1 MFRSLFTVLILLLPA
16 AAADVDFVRDI
27 SPIFSKR
34 CLVCHGA
41 KMHQSE
47 FRLDR
52 RADAL
57 RGGASGV
64 AAIVPG
70 SSEKSL
76 LIRYISGAD
85 PKLVMPPGPTRL
97 PEREQT
103 LLRNWIDAGAVWP
116 ESGPT
121 ETTSHQPD
129 RKNHWA
135 FQPRRTVAVPTV
147 KNTAWVRNAIDAFV
161 LEKLEAKGWHPSAAA
176 TDQQLMRRLYLNLTG
191 LPPTLREQEQFRRS
205 PDLKGPRGSTSA
217 LRFFTQRSASI
228 SARSAR
234 FNFSYG
240 SSPPVKYAWRTKKLS
255 PL

>member
-1 MFRSLFTVLILLLPA
+1 MLLLPA

-27 SPIFSKR
+27 SPIFARR

-116 ESGPT
+116 DSG
-121 ETTSHQPD
+121 D
-129 RKNHWA
+129 RKHVSSTGPEGSLG
-135 FQPRRTVAVPTV
+135 FS
-147 KNTAWVRNAIDAFV
+147 TAPPCCSACG
-161 LEKLEAKGWHPSAAA
+161 EKHGVGAQC
-176 TDQQLMRRLYLNLTG
+176 D
-191 LPPTLREQEQFRRS
+191 
-205 PDLKGPRGSTSA
+205 
-217 LRFFTQRSASI
+217 
-228 SARSAR
+228 
-234 FNFSYG
+234 
-240 SSPPVKYAWRTKKLS
+240 
-255 PL
+255 